1 MKTKGMP
8 DIAHHSRPM
17 LRTWITAFMLLAG
30 FVVYGQEDSH
40 SLSLHMNAPDWHTK
54 EVCDPGKGYQPALI
68 TAPTISLVYKQS
80 NYNLKD
86 AQYEYVWMQQIG
98 AEEWKTVQ
106 TGKSDGFVPPCKPG
120 MLHHDGTNKAPIK
133 ISWKLKVRDLA
144 NQTAWAE
151 SDIYYLTLASTL
163 NVTYTTRLS
172 AKDNK
177 KTTIDLT
184 VSGGFSSKSIT
195 WTSEKGEGEVPLDQ
209 MNLEDP
215 DGLIPGT
222 YKVVVTDGCNT
233 KALTISTH
241 QSQ

>member
-1 MKTKGMP
+1 MTDVAIHNSP
-8 DIAHHSRPM
+8 F
-17 LRTWITAFMLLAG
+17 LRTWLTAFMLMAG
-30 FVVYGQEDSH
+30 YVVYGQEGAR
-40 SLSLHMNAPDWHTK
+40 SLSLHMNAPEWHQK
-54 EVCDPGKGYQPALI
+54 EVCDPGKGYQASLI

-80 NYNLKD
+80 DYELKD
-86 AQYEYVWMQQIG
+86 AQYEYVWMQQMG
-98 AEEWKTVQ
+98 NGEWKAMRN
-106 TGKSDGFVPPCKPG
+106 GKSDGFVPPFKPEV
-120 MLHHDGTNKAPIK
+120 LHHDGSNKAPVK
-133 ISWKLKVRDLA
+133 ISWKLRVRDIA

-177 KTTIDLT
+177 KNTIDLT
-184 VSGGFSSKSIT
+184 VSGGFSSKIIT
-195 WTSEKGEGEVPLDQ
+195 WSAEKGQGEVPQDQ
-209 MNLEDP
+209 INLEDP

-233 KALTISTH
+233 KALTINTH